1 MKAKL
6 KNFFN
11 HPIISALLFN
21 GGVLVVLLLIA
32 CPKYSTDIDILMQS
46 ILYGISGGGV
56 ETHLIYSSILFGK
69 ALKMLL
75 EMAPGIAW
83 YSVAQFVLVFAGL
96 FSMTYVFLRRPSNL
110 VKRLIIL
117 FFLCFAGY
125 ECYIMP
131 SYIKTAVVLC
141 VGAFCLLAD
150 AMTVEKPIPK
160 ENLNEKPKEEPGEK
174 PAEEL
179 DKKPIEEVVELPE
192 EGLDKKPE
200 EELDNKPAEELGNK
214 PTEELDNKTADELG
228 NKPTEELN
236 EKPEEVSDEKPN
248 EELDKK
254 PEDDSNL
261 NSKFKTKKTWVLYLW
276 SALIFWLSSLISF
289 RVFLFTAVICFGGI
303 LILYIGKKKLKIGAI
318 GIIAIVVAAAAIA
331 GSQGYDSY
339 KYTSDA
345 TYAAEKENAQ
355 AIEKIYAF
363 GHASYSDEVEELTGL
378 TSEEYSAF
386 TSGRFISYDD
396 NVTDYFPIVAG
407 IGYKVNGQNILK
419 FFRTVP
425 IRMFQYA
432 LFFCCAILVAL
443 AYLSISGKRNRRI
456 IIMPVVLWLAS
467 YLVLF
472 FGNAW
477 SGSVVRLVV
486 LLPICALTL
495 MQYEELPVRYLRELA
510 AFTCIFALIMY
521 SSFHSKLV
529 MSVQTDSIEEDYMD
543 RWIPEKTYA
552 IDAVSYLKQYTI
564 FQVYPEGLF
573 DKDNISI
580 VNGIY
585 RDVHGFEIN
594 DFVNDRVLEKEVFC
608 YDGKMAED
616 ILIE

>member
-1 MKAKL
+1 MDEGTMKAKT

-46 ILYGISGGGV
+46 ILYGVSGGGI

-150 AMTVEKPIPK
+150 AMTVEKPIEEVVEPPK
-160 ENLNEKPKEEPGEK
+160 EESNEKPEEKSDE
-174 PAEEL
+174 
-179 DKKPIEEVVELPE
+179 KPIEEVNESSVEGLNNNPE
-192 EGLDKKPE
+192 EKLDY
-200 EELDNKPAEELGNK
+200 KPAEELGNK
-214 PTEELDNKTADELG
+214 PAGELDN
-228 NKPTEELN
+228 
-236 EKPEEVSDEKPN
+236 KPEEVSNEKPN

-254 PEDDSNL
+254 PEDDSKP
-261 NSKFKTKKTWVLYLW
+261 NSKFKTKKTWVLYIW
-276 SALIFWLSSLISF
+276 SAGIFWLSSLISF

-303 LILYIGKKKLKIGAI
+303 LILYLGKKKLKIGAI
-318 GIIAIVVAAAAIA
+318 GIIAIVAVAAAIA

-345 TYAAEKENAQ
+345 TYTAEKENAQ

-378 TSEEYSAF
+378 TSDEYSTF

-396 NVTDYFPIVAG
+396 SVTDYFPIVAG

-432 LFFCCAILVAL
+432 LFFCCAILVPL
-443 AYLSISGKRNRRI
+443 AYLSISGHKNRRI

-529 MSVQTDSIEEDYMD
+529 TSVQTDSIEEDYMD

-552 IDAVSYLKQYTI
+552 IDAVSYLKQFTI